1 MRPHWA
7 SVTCM
12 MMCHVLLAVC
22 SVAFVYV
29 SKKLVDVAVA
39 MLGGRVFEVWPGFAP
54 ADWGLVPWAAA
65 LCLVIV
71 LRVFLN
77 ALCHR
82 HFEKDLSVLVL

>member
-1 MRPHWA
+1 MKYLRWFGRAMRPHWA

-39 MLGGRVFEVWPGFAP
+39 VLSGTEASETLLPWTLAMVGIAVFRI
-54 ADWGLVPWAAA
+54 L
-65 LCLVIV
+65 
-71 LRVFLN
+71 LN
-77 ALCHR
+77 A
-82 HFEKDLSVLVL
+82 KS